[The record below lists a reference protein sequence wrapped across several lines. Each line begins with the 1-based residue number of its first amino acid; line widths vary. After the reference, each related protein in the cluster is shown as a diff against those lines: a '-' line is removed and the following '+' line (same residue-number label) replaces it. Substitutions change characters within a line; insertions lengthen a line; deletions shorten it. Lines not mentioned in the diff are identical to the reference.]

1 MKLITVDVNDE
12 WSTYLPWGW
21 RPYPEQQ
28 QYSWHT
34 GSHTYSFDQRLVDQT
49 HETAANENAGYQAIN
64 TAEQYGDN
72 ATSRMDKKRTLTITW
87 QWINW
92 DSPLC
97 CGIHFVHPDIDY
109 SITVIL
115 FRFLSYHSTVHRSFT
130 TEICRNNHCHHHLH
144 LNLHPHPFHPT
155 RKPTTSQNG
164 KKRLPPSCPPLEF
177 DSEPAF
183 MSSNPLH
190 G

>member
-1 MKLITVDVNDE
+1 MVYIFTLRLASLSRTVTVLLTYRVPHIFLR
-12 WSTYLPWGW
+12 STLGW
-21 RPYPEQQ
+21 
-28 QYSWHT
+28 W
-34 GSHTYSFDQRLVDQT
+34 
-49 HETAANENAGYQAIN
+49 NARNSCKWERWVSSNQH

-72 ATSRMDKKRTLTITW
+72 ATSRMDKKRTLTIQW

-130 TEICRNNHCHHHLH
+130 TEICRNNHCYHHLH

-164 KKRLPPSCPPLEF
+164 KKRLPPSCSPLEF